1 MTGHRLEVA
10 DVFHAHENQFL
21 QRWDHVISDQQRKV
35 LRDIGRCRTAARGT
49 HLERCDRCSYETVAY
64 DSCRNRHCPKCQSSA
79 RDRWL
84 RKQASSLLPVPYA
97 HVVFTVPEQLAP
109 LALRNQRLFYS
120 LLFRAASQTLLEI
133 AADPRHLGA
142 RIGALAVLH
151 TWSQNLGHHPHLH
164 CLVPAGGLALDHSH
178 WVASRRDFFLPVRVL
193 SRMFR
198 GKLLA
203 FLKRGYRGKQLCFPG
218 TLAALSQPRAFH
230 SLLHTLRR
238 REWVVYSKPPFGG
251 PEHVLKYLAR
261 YTHRVAI
268 SNARLLSL
276 DNGQVRFRWRDPRQN
291 NRSGVMTLD
300 AVEFIRRFLH
310 HVLPSAFVKIRHFG
324 LLANRSRRQALALC
338 RVHLNAT
345 TPDISALL
353 TEPQKSALNRSC
365 PQCKCGT
372 LHVVPRHFAV
382 ALGSSNLTHA
392 CTHFNSS

>member
-1 MTGHRLEVA
+1 MTAHRLEVA
-10 DVFHAHENQFL
+10 DVFHAHENEFL
-21 QRWDHVISDQQRKV
+21 QRWGYVVSDQQRKV
-35 LRDIGRCRTAARGT
+35 LRDIGRCRTAALGT
-49 HLERCDRCSYETVAY
+49 HLERCDRCNYETVAY

-84 RKQASSLLPVPYA
+84 MKQASSLLPVPYA

-109 LALRNQRLFYS
+109 LALRNQRLFYN
-120 LLFRAASQTLLEI
+120 LLFRAASETLLAI

-142 RIGALAVLH
+142 RLGMLAVLH
-151 TWSQNLGHHPHLH
+151 TWSQNLSHHPHLH
-164 CLVPAGGLALDHSH
+164 CLVPAGGMALDNSR
-178 WVASRRDFFLPVRVL
+178 WVATRRGFFLPVHVL

-203 FLKRGYRGKQLCFPG
+203 FLKQSYRRKELCFSG
-218 TLAALSQPRAFH
+218 TLAALSEPRAFH

-261 YTHRVAI
+261 YTHRVAM

-276 DNGQVRFRWRDPRQN
+276 DNGQVRFRWRDSRHN
-291 NRSGVMTLD
+291 NRSSVMTLD
-300 AVEFIRRFLH
+300 AVEFIRRFLL
-310 HVLPSAFVKIRHFG
+310 HVLPSGFVKIRHFG
-324 LLANRSRRQALALC
+324 LVANRSRRQALALC
-338 RVHLNAT
+338 RLHLNVT
-345 TPDISALL
+345 TPDLSALL
-353 TEPQKSALNRSC
+353 TEPQKSALSRSC

-382 ALGSSNLTHA
+382 ALGSPNLTHA
-392 CTHFNSS
+392 CTHLNSS